1 MKLGSVPNADLIVN
15 SPHIPPPLPPQNSG
29 FQFLDHFPQFFSSV
43 SVTQETSTWVLFAT
57 WQVTPK
63 WPNGSQPSTQHMGP
77 PWPTIQRSC
86 KDHWGWNILA
96 RGRLER
102 IVNCWPPWKR
112 SQFLIHPKLTKRLNS
127 IWLTFQENQYYNA
140 YEKDIAVVNIFFGGS
155 TVFGELLYV
164 QYITSNKL
172 IIRITSH
179 SEFERSQKMT
189 WLDFVSNLGGLCGLC
204 LGISFISV
212 TEIVYWFTI
221 RLFRGVLG

>member
-1 MKLGSVPNADLIVN
+1 M
-15 SPHIPPPLPPQNSG
+15 
-29 FQFLDHFPQFFSSV
+29 
-43 SVTQETSTWVLFAT
+43 
-57 WQVTPK
+57 
-63 WPNGSQPSTQHMGP
+63 
-77 PWPTIQRSC
+77 
-86 KDHWGWNILA
+86 
-96 RGRLER
+96 
-102 IVNCWPPWKR
+102 
-112 SQFLIHPKLTKRLNS
+112 
-127 IWLTFQENQYYNA
+127 TFQENQYYNA

-164 QYITSNKL
+164 QYNISNKL
-172 IIRITSH
+172 IVLITSH